1 MLALPQQF
9 ESMFALRIL
18 VGDDFFCSF
27 VSCLLDYVF
36 MFRELTRSLVSELL
50 QFDRYRFHVT
60 SSLTVVKHEIQIFQH
75 LFKAASGT
83 K

>member
-1 MLALPQQF
+1 MVFQTKQIPKNVFRFICVMLALPQQF

-36 MFRELTRSLVSELL
+36 MFRELTRSL
-50 QFDRYRFHVT
+50 
-60 SSLTVVKHEIQIFQH
+60 
-75 LFKAASGT
+75 
-83 K
+83 